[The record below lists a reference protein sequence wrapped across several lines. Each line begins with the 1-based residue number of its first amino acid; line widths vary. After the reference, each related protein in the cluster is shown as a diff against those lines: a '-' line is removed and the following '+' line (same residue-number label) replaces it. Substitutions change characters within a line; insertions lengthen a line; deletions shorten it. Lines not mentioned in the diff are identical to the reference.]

1 MTTNFIKNIFEK
13 KITPR
18 THQAFI
24 RYSLGE
30 FEKETFI
37 ITTSKFLKVSAGFE
51 YLNFIHEFLSNLVR
65 QKATISGVIETV
77 TDLEKPLQSLGLAFT
92 PAKRFGKPGAKY
104 LFDSQEISA
113 ATYKKIV
120 DNFFGEYLLLS
131 VQSSEGEIKVKSKN
145 TPKIGSSTEG
155 FVTLILPSASEKPFH
170 EEFLFDIGKE
180 FKKALLKHTYFV
192 DDIKVDEKLF
202 KTNPDKA
209 RKEAKR
215 KIRIKRVVELDG
227 QIYKESTVAAEV

>member
-1 MTTNFIKNIFEK
+1 MTINFIKNIFEK

-30 FEKETFI
+30 FEKETF
-37 ITTSKFLKVSAGFE
+37 TVTKSKAIKVSAGFE
-51 YLNFIHEFLSNLVR
+51 YLNFMQEFLSGLIK
-65 QKATISGVIETV
+65 QKATLSGLVETV
-77 TDLEKPLQSLGLAFT
+77 NDLEKPLQSLGLTFII
-92 PAKRFGKPGAKY
+92 AKRFGKHGAKY
-104 LFDSQEISA
+104 VFDFQEISA
-113 ATYKKIV
+113 PTYKEIV
-120 DNFFGEYLLLS
+120 NNFFGEYLLLS
-131 VQSSEGEIKVKSKN
+131 IQSPEGELKVKSKN

-155 FVTLILPSASEKPFH
+155 FVTLILPLTSEKVFH
-170 EEFLFDIGKE
+170 EEFLFDISKD
-180 FKKALLKHTYFV
+180 FKKAVIKHTYFI

-202 KTNPDKA
+202 KINPDKA

-227 QIYKESTVAAEV
+227 QMYKESTVSVEV

>member
-1 MTTNFIKNIFEK
+1 MAINFIKNIFEK

-30 FEKETFI
+30 FEKETFTI
-37 ITTSKFLKVSAGFE
+37 PKYKTIKVSAGFE
-51 YLNFIHEFLSNLVR
+51 YLNFMHEFLSGLVE
-65 QKATISGVIETV
+65 QKATISGLIETV
-77 TDLEKPLQSLGLAFT
+77 NDLEKPLQSLGLVFN

-104 LFDSQEISA
+104 ILDSQEISA

-120 DNFFGEYLLLS
+120 DNLFGEYLLLS
-131 VQSSEGEIKVKSKN
+131 IQSPEGELKVKSKN
-145 TPKIGSSTEG
+145 TPKMGSSTEG
-155 FVTLILPSASEKPFH
+155 FVTLILPLTSEKVFQ
-170 EEFLFDIGKE
+170 EEFLFDISKD
-180 FKKALLKHTYFV
+180 FKKAVIKHTYFV

-202 KTNPDKA
+202 KTNPDQA
-209 RKEAKR
+209 RKEAER

-227 QIYKESTVAAEV
+227 QMYKEDTIAAEV

>member
-1 MTTNFIKNIFEK
+1 MAINFIKNIFEK

-30 FEKETFI
+30 FVKEAFT
-37 ITTSKFLKVSAGFE
+37 ITNSKTIKVSAGFE
-51 YLNFIHEFLSNLVR
+51 YLNFMQEFLSSLVR
-65 QKATISGVIETV
+65 QKATLSGVIETV
-77 TDLEKPLQSLGLAFT
+77 NDLDQPLQGLGLAFT
-92 PAKRFGKPGAKY
+92 SAKRFGKPGAKY
-104 LFDSQEISA
+104 VFDSQEISA

-120 DNFFGEYLLLS
+120 NNFFGEYLLLS
-131 VQSSEGEIKVKSKN
+131 VQSPEGELKIKSKN
-145 TPKIGSSTEG
+145 TPKIGSFTEG
-155 FVTLILPSASEKPFH
+155 FVTLILPSASEKEFH
-170 EEFLFDIGKE
+170 EEFLFDISKD
-180 FKKALLKHTYFV
+180 FKKAVIKHTYFV

-202 KTNPDKA
+202 KTNPQKA

-227 QIYKESTVAAEV
+227 QMYKESTVSAEV

>member
-1 MTTNFIKNIFEK
+1 MTINFIKNIFEK
-13 KITPR
+13 KVTPR

-30 FEKETFI
+30 FEKETFT
-37 ITTSKFLKVSAGFE
+37 ITKSKTLKVSAGFE
-51 YLNFIHEFLSNLVR
+51 YLNFMQEFLSSLVR
-65 QKATISGVIETV
+65 QKATLSGVIETV
-77 TDLEKPLQSLGLAFT
+77 NDLDTPLQGLGLAFT
-92 PAKRFGKPGAKY
+92 SAKRFGKPGAKY
-104 LFDSQEISA
+104 IFDSQEISA

-131 VQSSEGEIKVKSKN
+131 VQSPEGEIKIKSKN

-155 FVTLILPSASEKPFH
+155 FVTLILPLTSEKAFH
-170 EEFLFDIGKE
+170 EEFLFDLSKD
-180 FKKALLKHTYFV
+180 FKKAVIKHTYFV

>member
-1 MTTNFIKNIFEK
+1 MAVNFIKNIFEK

-30 FEKETFI
+30 FEKETFT
-37 ITTSKFLKVSAGFE
+37 ITKSKGIKISAGFE
-51 YLNFIHEFLSNLVR
+51 YLNFMQEFLSGLVK
-65 QKATISGVIETV
+65 QKATFSGVIETV
-77 TDLEKPLQSLGLAFT
+77 NDLEKPLQSLGLSFNA
-92 PAKRFGKPGAKY
+92 AKRFGKPGAKY
-104 LFDSQEISA
+104 VFESQEISA

-131 VQSSEGEIKVKSKN
+131 VQSPEGEIKVKSKN

-155 FVTLILPSASEKPFH
+155 FVTSILPSASEKSFH
-170 EEFLFDIGKE
+170 EEFLFDVSKD
-180 FKKALLKHTYFV
+180 FKKAVIKHTYFV

-215 KIRIKRVVELDG
+215 KLRIKRVVELDG
-227 QIYKESTVAAEV
+227 QMYVESTIAAEV

>member
-1 MTTNFIKNIFEK
+1 MAINFIKNIFEK

-30 FEKETFI
+30 FEKETFT
-37 ITTSKFLKVSAGFE
+37 ITKSKGIKVSAGFE
-51 YLNFIHEFLSNLVR
+51 YLNFMQEFLSGLVK
-65 QKATISGVIETV
+65 QKATLSGLIETV
-77 TDLEKPLQSLGLAFT
+77 NNLEQPLQSLSLAFN
-92 PAKRFGKPGAKY
+92 PAKRFGKSGAKY
-104 LFDSQEISA
+104 VFDSQEISV

-131 VQSSEGEIKVKSKN
+131 VQSPEGEIKVKSKN

-155 FVTLILPSASEKPFH
+155 FVTLLLPLTSEKLFH
-170 EEFLFDIGKE
+170 EEFLFDINKD
-180 FKKALLKHTYFV
+180 FKKAVIKHTYFV

-227 QIYKESTVAAEV
+227 QKYAESTVASEV